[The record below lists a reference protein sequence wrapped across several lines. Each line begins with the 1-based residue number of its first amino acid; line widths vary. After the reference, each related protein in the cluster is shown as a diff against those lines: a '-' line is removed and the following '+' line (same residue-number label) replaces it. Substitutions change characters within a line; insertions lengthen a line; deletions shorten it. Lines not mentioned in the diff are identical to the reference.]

1 MKRSFFA
8 AAALAVAL
16 LVSGC
21 ANVQKASKADS
32 EQAKTFAPVGDKAVL
47 YIYRDESFG
56 SAIKMPVSVDGVMVG
71 ETGPKSFLQLT
82 VAPGHHTIMSHT
94 ETNPTVDIDA
104 KAGQSYYV
112 WQEVKMGMWAARSLL
127 HIMST
132 SEGQAGVRKC
142 ELLQT
147 FAPGMRMNTANAAS
161 PPAAAAPDAPAA
173 SPSSAAPVAAA
184 PLPAPA
190 GASNDDTAQ
199 AAPAPAQPASG
210 GIAALDDRVSKPMFV
225 AAQDIA
231 SKHQCERLLRVRS
244 VDGDD
249 AHFYSAC
256 PGSNTPI
263 EIACHGSTCNEAAPQ
278 G

>member
-1 MKRSFFA
+1 MKRTFFA

-32 EQAKTFAPVGDKAVL
+32 DQAKAFAPVGDKAVL
-47 YIYRDESFG
+47 YVYRDESFG
-56 SAIKMPVSVDGVMVG
+56 SAIKMPVSVDGVIVG

-82 VAPGHHTIMSHT
+82 VAPGRHTIVSHT
-94 ETNPTVDIDA
+94 ETNPAVTIDA
-104 KAGQSYYV
+104 QAGQSYYV

-127 HIMST
+127 HTMPAG
-132 SEGQAGVRKC
+132 EGQAGVRKC
-142 ELLQT
+142 ELLQP
-147 FAPGMRMNTANAAS
+147 FAPGMRTIATTA
-161 PPAAAAPDAPAA
+161 PTAPAA
-173 SPSSAAPVAAA
+173 TGAPVAAA
-184 PLPAPA
+184 PAAAGDDDATPAA
-190 GASNDDTAQ
+190 V
-199 AAPAPAQPASG
+199 APAPAQAAPG

-249 AHFYSAC
+249 AHFFSAC
-256 PGSNTPI
+256 PGSSTPI
-263 EIACHGSTCNEAAPQ
+263 EIACHGSTCNEAPPQ